1 MALVLYSDLYWFPTG
16 VLAANLPVRIFPH
29 HSNGFAPIF
38 ADQAGTIPLPNPGTS
53 TDGGGVLTFY
63 IEEGKYWVHIDSE
76 AYLIDAGLSQEEAD
90 LSTGVA
96 SGGEMNLA
104 TPTSVEITALVG
116 YVVDNNALTSVA
128 PSLVKVDEPGQIVA
142 LDAGSLT
149 RSITFWFMDSAGN
162 VIQQA
167 TPATPQQRR
176 SQLGLGVSFFDTVA
190 GALVEVQTRP
200 VILGQPANQLVDLF
214 DAIGPLS
221 TSGNAIMPNG
231 VNLSF
236 NKAAGTLFV
245 RASNHFASGVLTD
258 NPHFSPSPA
267 TAPAIFRRILRTAAV
282 ATPPAVT
289 TLDVA
294 NYDLNGVLTPVGG
307 GTNTSTIQRVWAF
320 ATNQAT
326 AQVAVQYGQQ
336 TYSSLAASVAAIGLE
351 PFVPAPVSILGA
363 LVGYICVTRTA
374 TNLSDPA
381 QAVFVRA
388 GKFPTP

>member
-128 PSLVKVDEPGQIVA
+128 PSLVKVDQPTQVVP
-142 LDAGSLT
+142 LDAGSLA
-149 RSITFWFMDSAGN
+149 RSVTFWSMDSAGN

-176 SQLGLGVSFFDTVA
+176 TQLGLGVSFFDTVA

-336 TYSSLAASVAAIGLE
+336 TYASLAAATAAIGLE
-351 PFVPAPVSILGA
+351 PFIPAPVSILGA

-374 TNLSDPA
+374 INLSDPA

>member
-76 AYLIDAGLSQEEAD
+76 AYLIDAGLSEEEAD

-96 SGGEMNLA
+96 SGGEMNIA
-104 TPTSVEITALVG
+104 SPTSVEITALVG

-142 LDAGSLT
+142 LDAGSLA
-149 RSITFWFMDSAGN
+149 RSVTFWFMDSAGN
-162 VIQQA
+162 VTQQA

-176 SQLGLGVSFFDTVA
+176 TQLGLGVSFYDTVA

-221 TSGNAIMPNG
+221 TSGNAITPNG

-236 NKAAGTLFV
+236 NKAAGVLFV
-245 RASNHFASGVLTD
+245 RASNHFAAGVLTD

-336 TYSSLAASVAAIGLE
+336 TYASLAGAVAAIGLE

>member
-116 YVVDNNALTSVA
+116 YVVDNNALTSAV

-142 LDAGSLT
+142 LDAGSLA

-162 VIQQA
+162 VTQQA

-176 SQLGLGVSFFDTVA
+176 SQLSLGVSFFDTVA
-190 GALVEVQTRP
+190 GTLVEVQTRP

-236 NKAAGTLFV
+236 NKAAGVLFV
-245 RASNHFASGVLTD
+245 RASNHFAAGVLTD

-336 TYSSLAASVAAIGLE
+336 TYASLAGAVAAIGLE

>member
-116 YVVDNNALTSVA
+116 YVVDNNALTSA
-128 PSLVKVDEPGQIVA
+128 SPTLVKVDEPGQIVA
-142 LDAGSLT
+142 LDAGSLA

-221 TSGNAIMPNG
+221 TSGNAITPNG

-236 NKAAGTLFV
+236 NKAAGVLFV

-294 NYDLNGVLTPVGG
+294 NFDLNGVLTPVGG

-336 TYSSLAASVAAIGLE
+336 TYSSLAGAVAAIGLE
-351 PFVPAPVSILGA
+351 PFVPAPVSVLGA

>member
-128 PSLVKVDEPGQIVA
+128 PSLVKVDQPTQVVP
-142 LDAGSLT
+142 LDAGSLE
-149 RSITFWFMDSAGN
+149 RSVTFWSMDSAGN

-176 SQLGLGVSFFDTVA
+176 TQLGLGVSFFDTVA

-236 NKAAGTLFV
+236 NKAAGVLFV

-267 TAPAIFRRILRTAAV
+267 HTPAIFRRILRTAAI

-336 TYSSLAASVAAIGLE
+336 TYASLAAATAAIGLE
-351 PFVPAPVSILGA
+351 PFIPAPVSILGA